1 MGDKQLKSRRAA
13 SPARARALETA
24 MQGNNNPTKH
34 GLFAQSFAP
43 GSTGEAA
50 YQEAR
55 RKDASEL
62 ARDAAHLLLAQ
73 VAEAYKYDPAL
84 EEAKGAVAECLRMGL
99 AAGVISQEAAQRAL
113 KRMVQPDLVA
123 LGKALGPLRS
133 LLARMDGP
141 EDAKQGA
148 PNGVIVINAK
158 AEDWGQAPETK
169 ALPSE

>member
-1 MGDKQLKSRRAA
+1 MAENYIKPAKRGRKPGPQPEKEGNTAA
-13 SPARARALETA
+13 VT
-24 MQGNNNPTKH
+24 H
-34 GLFAQSFAP
+34 GLFSRAFAP
-43 GSTGEAA
+43 GSEGEAA

-141 EDAKQGA
+141 EDAKQGS

-158 AEDWGQAPETK
+158 AEDWGKPPE
-169 ALPSE
+169 LPANTSD

>member
-1 MGDKQLKSRRAA
+1 MAENRKVAAKRGRKPGPQPELASNQL
-13 SPARARALETA
+13 ART
-24 MQGNNNPTKH
+24 H
-34 GLFAQSFAP
+34 GLFAKSFAP
-43 GSTGEAA
+43 GSAGEAA

-55 RKDASEL
+55 HKDASEL

-73 VAEAYKYDPAL
+73 VAEAYRYDPAL

-113 KRMVQPDLVA
+113 KRISQPDLVA

-141 EDAKQGA
+141 EDAKQGPA
-148 PNGVIVINAK
+148 QGVIVINAK
-158 AEDWGQAPETK
+158 ADDWGQPPQTK
-169 ALPSE
+169 ALPES

>member
-1 MGDKQLKSRRAA
+1 MAENRKNAVRRGRKPGPQPELKDNQLA
-13 SPARARALETA
+13 T
-24 MQGNNNPTKH
+24 TH
-34 GLFAQSFAP
+34 GLFARAFAP
-43 GSTGEAA
+43 GSEGEAA

-158 AEDWGQAPETK
+158 AEDWGQAPQIP
-169 ALPSE
+169 APPSA